1 MTGELQ
7 LELPFDL
14 PPAPEPERKAPPH
27 YEEPR
32 NDNEWLL
39 EFQYRFRT
47 AGDQAALANLIKLG
61 ETIALKFVNKE
72 SRKNR
77 HVRALAL
84 WQRKDKAHD
93 AFVYFIERYQRDPA
107 WIIDKNY
114 PGYIYLRV
122 QHELYYQREVDK
134 IVDFVDL
141 DEFFK
146 TGTDDEPIDDGEWRF
161 L

>member
-1 MTGELQ
+1 MTEELQ

-14 PPAPEPERKAPPH
+14 PAPVFVPPVYPH
-27 YEEPR
+27 FEEPR

-47 AGDQAALANLIKLG
+47 AGNEGALIELLRLG
-61 ETIALKFVNKE
+61 ETVALKFINKE
-72 SRKNR
+72 SRRNK
-77 HVRALAL
+77 HIRALPL
-84 WQRKDKAHD
+84 WQRRDKAHD
-93 AFVYFIERYQRDPA
+93 AVVYFLERYRKDETFCV
-107 WIIDKNY
+107 DKNY

-122 QHELYYQREVDK
+122 QHELYYRRKVDR

-146 TGTDDEPIDDGEWRF
+146 TGTEDEPEDTGEWRF